1 MKEYNYKSIKYINEK
16 NIELCDGTIIDL
28 EECRRNWS
36 LDHGTKVDNSECV
49 ADRNIV
55 SDNPF
60 FIFYSDE
67 KLKLVFTDRLLFFTI
82 KNKKKFRKLQLQ
94 LNKLHYSSYDCT

>member
-1 MKEYNYKSIKYINEK
+1 MALLNQ
-16 NIELCDGTIIDL
+16 G
-28 EECRRNWS
+28 WA
-36 LDHGTKVDNSECV
+36 HGV

-82 KNKKKFRKLQLQ
+82 KNKKEFRKLQLQ